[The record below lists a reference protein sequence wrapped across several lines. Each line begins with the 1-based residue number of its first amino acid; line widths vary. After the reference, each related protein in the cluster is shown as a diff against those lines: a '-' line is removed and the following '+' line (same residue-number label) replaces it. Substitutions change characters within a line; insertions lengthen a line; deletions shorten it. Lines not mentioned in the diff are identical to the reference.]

1 MNPLLLIYFLFLPQQ
16 FNWVSFTMV
25 KRINKTGVTSW
36 MDARIHFDKSGDMV
50 TYFTK
55 PEELYIL
62 NNADGELKIYNPK
75 ENSVFKSVNYNY
87 SSQHTPIFYFL
98 NQKEDMGLAEAG
110 YNIEHSEVNDMM
122 LVTKWIPPE
131 NTEID
136 LSYIEV
142 VNDGEKN
149 VFQGFYDIEGICF
162 KKVYYYNFHELAEI
176 DIPKSITEIDFIED
190 DSVITKTTYSDFILN
205 DPVDKEILNLKIPEN
220 AKLLGQ

>member
-16 FNWVSFTMV
+16 FNWVSFSMV

-36 MDARIHFDKSGDMV
+36 MDARIHFDKSRDMV

-55 PEELYIL
+55 PQELYVL
-62 NNADGELKIYNPK
+62 NNADGELKVYNPK

-98 NQKEDMGLAEAG
+98 NEKENMGLEEAG
-110 YNIEHSEVNDMM
+110 YEISTSEVNDM
-122 LVTKWIPPE
+122 LLITKWTPPKKSD
-131 NTEID
+131 ID

-149 VFQGFYDIEGICF
+149 VYQGFYDDEAECF
-162 KKVYYYNFHELAEI
+162 KKVFYYDFENVGGKAV
-176 DIPKSITEIDFIED
+176 PKSITEIDFIEE
-190 DSVITKTTYSDFILN
+190 DSVITKTSFSDFILN
-205 DPVDKEILNLKIPEN
+205 DPIDREILDLKIPEN
-220 AKLLGQ
+220 AKLLSK